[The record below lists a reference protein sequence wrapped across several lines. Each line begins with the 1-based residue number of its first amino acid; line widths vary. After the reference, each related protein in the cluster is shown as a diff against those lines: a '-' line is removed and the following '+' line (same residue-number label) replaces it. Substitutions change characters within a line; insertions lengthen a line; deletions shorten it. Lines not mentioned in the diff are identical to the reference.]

1 MSGKVINLRTRR
13 KQKDRDAARAA
24 STRSAAVHGID
35 KQSRIAAREE
45 NDRQTHR
52 LEDHRLEDHRLEHD
66 PSEPEPVL
74 DVSGSAGEAPQRVED
89 GPAPDRPPHHA
100 LPRGP
105 QDSACSGADGRDLPS
120 IKMRG
125 SNGAQSPSA
134 DGTDALPDQD
144 SPASP
149 SANREMEVQRA
160 DAAGPVR
167 TTLQKAIR
175 GAEEAGPR
183 NMRDDTDR
191 DDA

>member
-24 STRSAAVHGID
+24 GTRSAAVHGID
-35 KQSRIAAREE
+35 KQSRMAAREE
-45 NDRQTHR
+45 SDRQTHR
-52 LEDHRLEDHRLEHD
+52 LEGHRLEHD

-74 DVSGSAGEAPQRVED
+74 DVSGPAGEAPRRVED
-89 GPAPDRPPHHA
+89 GPAPDSPPHYA

-105 QDSACSGADGRDLPS
+105 QDAARSGADGRDLSS
-120 IKMRG
+120 IKMRD

-175 GAEEAGPR
+175 GDEEAGPR